1 MNHNAQTEEK
11 LSVVMTEIMAPEMA
25 NFHGN
30 VHGGHILKLLDRVA
44 YVCASRYSG
53 KYIVTLS
60 VDQVIFKEPIHVG
73 ELVLFYAS
81 VNFVGTTS
89 MEIGIK
95 VIAEN
100 LFTGQRRHTNTSYF
114 TMVGLDERGKPTKI
128 PPLSLQNELQKR
140 RHEEAIIRKEARLK
154 IKNRQAKK

>member
-1 MNHNAQTEEK
+1 MNQDTQSEEK
-11 LSVVMTEIMAPEMA
+11 RSVVMTEIMAPEMA

-73 ELVLFYAS
+73 ELVFFYAS

-100 LFTGQRRHTNTSYF
+100 LFTGKRRHTNTSYF
-114 TMVGLDERGKPTKI
+114 TMVALDEAGKPTKI
-128 PPLSLQNELQKR
+128 PPMSLQTELQKR
-140 RHEEAIIRKEARLK
+140 RYEQAIIRKEARLK
-154 IKNRQAKK
+154 IKNMHAKK